1 MIFCTRRAS
10 DIGHSTSARIMF
22 PRTLQPCL
30 LPLVNKCCLQQ
41 SQRTAVVVSRQFPP
55 KIYKKDL
62 NFGPFRPNL
71 KKREWVYRFEKDTTS
86 EPAGNMQLILT
97 VDIEGIGFKGETV
110 TVSKRVGRN
119 YLLISGAAVY
129 VTPEN
134 LAKWAEIRKN
144 LPKTVTQSIWARKT
158 MRRLSEMNLP
168 IPMHPR
174 HPWTLSPAHVVVAF
188 RKQGVELND
197 HASFFQRSSR
207 STVLQS
213 SSLGEWQR
221 YCGNPRTHL
230 SHRPRES
237 GRSS

>member
-1 MIFCTRRAS
+1 
-10 DIGHSTSARIMF
+10 
-22 PRTLQPCL
+22 
-30 LPLVNKCCLQQ
+30 
-41 SQRTAVVVSRQFPP
+41 
-55 KIYKKDL
+55 
-62 NFGPFRPNL
+62 
-71 KKREWVYRFEKDTTS
+71 
-86 EPAGNMQLILT
+86 MQLILT

-188 RKQGVELND
+188 RKQGVELNESCIILPEEPIKEHGPAEFQVLVNGKD
-197 HASFFQRSSR
+197 TVEIHALIFPIDLENPDDLPEDFPPVWGDQTANMTDIVLEALARNQAANSPSS
-207 STVLQS
+207 
-213 SSLGEWQR
+213 
-221 YCGNPRTHL
+221 
-230 SHRPRES
+230 
-237 GRSS
+237 